1 MIHWLPQP
9 AGSTRRGCG
18 GQRVERGCARAGSD
32 DELALLDAVVAVTK
46 DLSGQADAAVDQV
59 VRRVSAA

>member
-1 MIHWLPQP
+1 M
-9 AGSTRRGCG
+9 
-18 GQRVERGCARAGSD
+18 ERGCARASSD